1 LVASHELGVGTAIK
15 RPLNGISLRPTW

>member
-15 RPLNGISLRPTW
+15 RPLNRISLRPTR